1 MNRNLWSRILSIL
14 TVLLVALMV
23 SHPAFAK
30 HPDLDDFPSA
40 PEMDPR
46 LAIEGLAVAGG
57 VALLIWE
64 RMRRKG

>member
-1 MNRNLWSRILSIL
+1 VNRNLWSRILSIL
-14 TVLLVALMV
+14 TVLLVGLMV

-30 HPDLDDFPSA
+30 HHDLPDFPLA